1 MKLILLLHHG
11 TTGHTEKTAR
21 DQGRLSP
28 REAPQNMSD
37 LPNASHVI
45 TYCLLACKIRCYQ
58 ILKCSF
64 LADDF
69 TMLHHPNDKCSESQE
84 REKLMFLFT
93 VSFFFLV
100 VVVCLFLCTYIKNQ
114 TNVA

>member
-1 MKLILLLHHG
+1 
-11 TTGHTEKTAR
+11 
-21 DQGRLSP
+21 
-28 REAPQNMSD
+28 MSD